1 MMKQRKAILLG
12 LSASEVMVVV
22 CAGIIFYAIIALA
35 GGW

>member
-12 LSASEVMVVV
+12 LSASEVRIVV
-22 CAGIIFYAIIALA
+22 CTGIIFYAIISLM